1 MRVDDVYSII
11 QNERFVLE
19 LEVVDQDGVPEN
31 MTGSTIDI
39 DCSTSLPVTD
49 FNTST
54 SLSVGSITV
63 TANADKTATW
73 PIGRH
78 LMDVREIVSL
88 TNRSVLCR
96 VVIEVETN
104 L

>member
-39 DCSTSLPVTD
+39 DCSAGLPAPD
-49 FNTST
+49 FDIATT
-54 SLSVGSITV
+54 LSVGSIIV
-63 TANADKTATW
+63 TADADETADW
-73 PIGRH
+73 ALGRH
-78 LMDVREIVSL
+78 LLDVREIVSL
-88 TNRSVLCR
+88 TNRTVLCR
-96 VVIEVETN
+96 VVIEVEPR